1 MFVWLLLTGP
11 ARILSRRLLAITKHR
26 QAHTQ
31 STNRSNSDSLH
42 TSLLVSVTTSR
53 AKQPKNQMRMLSI
66 ADIRSILIS
75 ENNLD
80 RNLVKKRQLLV
91 TAGWM
96 AASTIAAALVSW
108 KALIVL

>member
-1 MFVWLLLTGP
+1 
-11 ARILSRRLLAITKHR
+11 
-26 QAHTQ
+26 
-31 STNRSNSDSLH
+31 
-42 TSLLVSVTTSR
+42 
-53 AKQPKNQMRMLSI
+53 MRMLSI

-75 ENNLD
+75 QNNLD
-80 RNLVKKRQLLV
+80 RNLVKKGQLLV